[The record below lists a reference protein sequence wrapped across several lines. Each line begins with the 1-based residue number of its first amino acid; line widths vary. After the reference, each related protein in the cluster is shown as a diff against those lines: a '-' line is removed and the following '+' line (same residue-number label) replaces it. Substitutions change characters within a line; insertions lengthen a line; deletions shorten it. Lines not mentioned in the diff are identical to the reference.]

1 MSRLPK
7 SQSIV
12 VTGMGAVTP
21 LGADAESTWD
31 GLKAGRS
38 GVEIIRRF
46 DPTGF
51 PTHIAGQI
59 AHVPELTGQWRF
71 LREKWVKA
79 DLIDRKTDL
88 LLVAASEAW
97 TQAGGVLLD
106 SDDWSNSRKKV
117 RFRRGSRIAP
127 PERIGVFV
135 GSEGGRKLLEEV
147 AERVAQFRDI
157 ETFKPI
163 VGKLPPGEW
172 ARQKPSHAT
181 SVLASM
187 LGIEGP
193 TRTVATACTSSGGAI
208 AEAVVLLRAGVVD
221 VAVCGG
227 TDSLVEAFMVSGFSL
242 LGALSERND
251 SPTSASRP
259 FDRTRDGFVL
269 SEGAGV
275 LVLETEA
282 HAEKRGAEIRGR
294 LLGAGLSNNAYRVTD
309 SPPDGRGPAI
319 AMRNAMVDAGVRPEE
334 VDYVNAHGTSTPMND
349 VSETR
354 GIRLALEGA
363 ADRVA
368 VSSNK
373 SMFGHLVAACGVVE
387 VITSLQSL
395 RDGVLAPT
403 ANLRTPDPECD
414 LDYVP
419 LKSRTVRGGMGVA
432 LSNAFGFGGSNATIA
447 VAHADFVPRQT

>member
-1 MSRLPK
+1 M
-7 SQSIV
+7 
-12 VTGMGAVTP
+12 
-21 LGADAESTWD
+21 
-31 GLKAGRS
+31 
-38 GVEIIRRF
+38 
-46 DPTGF
+46 
-51 PTHIAGQI
+51 
-59 AHVPELTGQWRF
+59 
-71 LREKWVKA
+71 
-79 DLIDRKTDL
+79 
-88 LLVAASEAW
+88 
-97 TQAGGVLLD
+97 
-106 SDDWSNSRKKV
+106 
-117 RFRRGSRIAP
+117 
-127 PERIGVFV
+127 
-135 GSEGGRKLLEEV
+135 
-147 AERVAQFRDI
+147 
-157 ETFKPI
+157 
-163 VGKLPPGEW
+163 
-172 ARQKPSHAT
+172 
-181 SVLASM
+181 
-187 LGIEGP
+187 
-193 TRTVATACTSSGGAI
+193 
-208 AEAVVLLRAGVVD
+208 
-221 VAVCGG
+221 
-227 TDSLVEAFMVSGFSL
+227 
-242 LGALSERND
+242 
-251 SPTSASRP
+251 
-259 FDRTRDGFVL
+259 
-269 SEGAGV
+269 

-282 HAEKRGAEIRGR
+282 HAAKRGAEIHGR

-319 AMRNAMVDAGVRPEE
+319 AMRNAMTDAGIRPEE

-419 LKSRTVRGGMGVA
+419 IESRTVRGGMGVA